1 MTRTIAIVGGGAI
14 GSSIAYFLASDPL
27 LKAEVIV
34 IERDPVYR
42 FASSALSASSIRQQF
57 STPVNVE
64 LSRFGIDFL
73 RNIADRMA
81 VDGDRP
87 ALSLIERGYLVTAA
101 EASVPTMREVHAI
114 QQQLG
119 VPSALLDPRQLVERF
134 PWISAQGVALA
145 SIGLRDEGWFDGYS
159 LLQAFRKKA
168 RSLGVRYVASE
179 AAGFARHGD
188 RVTAVELKDGAG
200 IACDIAIN
208 AAGPWSGKVAAL
220 LGVDLPVR
228 ARKRNVFIFSCREK
242 LADFPPIMDLS
253 GIWMR
258 PEGDKYIV
266 GYTPKD
272 DEPDPDDR
280 PLDIVDD
287 EIFDEKIWEPLAARV
302 PAFEAIKRQGA
313 WAGYYEVNTLDHN
326 GVVGPHP
333 ALGNVLFASG
343 FSGHGIQHSPGV
355 GRAVAELVVH
365 GGYRSIDLSPLSF
378 ERVIAGRPLL
388 EKNIF

>member
-73 RNIADRMA
+73 RNIGDRMA

-101 EASVPTMREVHAI
+101 AASVPTMREVHAI
-114 QQQLG
+114 QQELG

-145 SIGLRDEGWFDGYS
+145 SIGLRDEGWFDGYG

-168 RSLGVRYVASE
+168 RSLGVRYVAAE
-179 AAGFARHGD
+179 AAGFARQGD

-200 IACDIAIN
+200 VACDIAIN

-253 GIWMR
+253 GIWLR
-258 PEGDKYIV
+258 PEGDTDNV

-280 PLDIVDD
+280 PLEIVDD

-326 GVVGPHP
+326 GVVGAHP
-333 ALGNVLFASG
+333 ALSNVLFASG

-355 GRAVAELVVH
+355 GRAVSELVVH

-378 ERVIAGRPLL
+378 ERVIAGKPLL